1 MHVLIEALSAR
12 MGGGI
17 TRLLGIVEALPR
29 VAPQHRYSIVL
40 SSSYQQGIIDALPP
54 EVRVIDV
61 RSGTG
66 LLRRAWFQSV
76 TLPRIGRSIGADA
89 VFAASEGAYL
99 RAPLP
104 VVMMCG
110 NLLLFRHDSLSARL
124 RRPVLRRAM
133 QVAKK
138 IAFVSETI
146 REAARTPPG
155 KSFVVHHGVD
165 RRFQP
170 RTGESAEPYYLA
182 VSSIAAHKGYETL
195 LDAYALLPRDVP
207 PLRIAGGVQDPEAHR
222 RLVAKRDAL
231 GLGGRVEFLGSVAPE
246 SLPALYAGARA
257 LLFPSEVESFGL
269 PLVEAMATG
278 VPVIAS
284 GIPVCR
290 EICGE
295 AALYVPPRD
304 ATNLAALI
312 AGLDSDPGQRRD
324 LGNAGV
330 ARARR
335 FTWEDAA
342 RLLVAE
348 LENSV
353 NMK

>member
-40 SSSYQQGIIDALPP
+40 SSSYQQGIIDALPR
-54 EVRVIDV
+54 EVTVIDAK
-61 RSGTG
+61 SGTS

-89 VFAASEGAYL
+89 IFAASEGAYL

-104 VVMMCG
+104 IVMMCG
-110 NLLLFRHDSLSARL
+110 NLLLFRNDSLSARL
-124 RRPVLRRAM
+124 RRPFLRRSLR
-133 QVAKK
+133 VAKK
-138 IAFVSETI
+138 IAFVSGTI
-146 REAARTPPG
+146 RDAAQVAPE

-170 RTGESAEPYYLA
+170 RTAEAAEPYYLA
-182 VSSIAAHKGYETL
+182 VSSIAAHKGYDTL
-195 LDAYALLPRDVP
+195 LDAWARLPRDFP
-207 PLRIAGGVQDPEAHR
+207 PLRIAGGIQEPDAHR
-222 RLVAKRDAL
+222 RLLERRERL
-231 GLGGRVEFLGSVAPE
+231 GLEARVELLGPVAPGN
-246 SLPALYAGARA
+246 LPALYAGARA

-284 GIPVCR
+284 DIPVCR

-295 AALYVPPRD
+295 AAVYVPPRD
-304 ATNLAALI
+304 AMELAARI
-312 AGLDSDPGQRRD
+312 AGLDRDPQRRRD
-324 LGNAGV
+324 LGAAGI

-348 LENSV
+348 FESV
-353 NMK
+353 KDK

>member
-1 MHVLIEALSAR
+1 

-40 SSSYQQGIIDALPP
+40 SSSYQQGIIDALPH

-61 RSGTG
+61 RSGTN

-76 TLPRIGRSIGADA
+76 SLPRIGRAIGADA
-89 VFAASEGAYL
+89 IFAASEGAYL

-104 VVMMCG
+104 IVMMCG
-110 NLLLFRHDSLSARL
+110 NLLLFQSDSTTARL
-124 RRPVLRRAM
+124 RRPFLRRSL

-146 REAARTPPG
+146 REAAQTPRA

-170 RTGESAEPYYLA
+170 RIAESAEPYYLA

-195 LDAYALLPRDVP
+195 LDAYALLPPDVP
-207 PLRIAGGVQDPEAHR
+207 PLRIAGGVQEPDAYR
-222 RLVAKRDAL
+222 RLVDQQERL
-231 GLGGRVEFLGSVAPE
+231 GLGDRVELLGAVAPE
-246 SLPALYAGARA
+246 NLPALYAGARA

-284 GIPVCR
+284 DIPVCR

-295 AALYVPPRD
+295 AAMYVPPRD
-304 ATNLAALI
+304 AVELAARI
-312 AGLDSDPGQRRD
+312 AGLDGDPQQRRD
-324 LGNAGV
+324 LGAAGI
-330 ARARR
+330 ARARL

-342 RLLVAE
+342 RLLIQE
-348 LENSV
+348 LENV
-353 NMK
+353 THGEMK